1 MMWLTYFNSLTS
13 NSNLFQVYHSIYLK
27 YLPKRTHFGYDVMIH
42 ASMLAALDHN
52 NNVNREQ
59 VCEL

>member
-1 MMWLTYFNSLTS
+1 MTDILDFRFVTGIN
-13 NSNLFQVYHSIYLK
+13 

-42 ASMLAALDHN
+42 ASMLAALDYN

-59 VCEL
+59 VCKPQYFS